1 MHKIIDILARFR
13 VLPRLLLGFGLLIF
27 CTVLF
32 GVYGFYAL
40 DRSESAH
47 RSMYESHLKALSGI
61 KDVHVNLGFVSREI
75 RQMALAT
82 SAAQR
87 LDEKR
92 QLDKAMSSLDGSLQK
107 VRDLTG
113 GNQRLSSFSDL
124 DVTFSEY
131 IRYITSVTDK
141 VSEDRSFPSVAGGQ
155 MLVSPELNLL
165 YGKLSVKLAQ
175 ISELMERDAY
185 EATNVNQK
193 AHEQSKRILSALLGL
208 TLIFSMMLAW
218 LVGASFRWPLRDLSE
233 SINEIAAGRI
243 DAAVPHTD
251 YANEIGSIAKAVF
264 KLQRSA
270 QQTEVQGWIKN
281 GISEIDRSV
290 QNTTSLDDFGNAA
303 AGALARHLDLAF
315 AAIYLPDLASGA
327 LQRIGGFGCDD
338 AIHQRVFAAGQGLV
352 GQVAN
357 DGKPIELSKAAEEP
371 LLVMAGPGAIKLGG
385 LLVSPVLLKGKV
397 TAVVE
402 LGVVGVLDERRRKFV
417 DALMPELATRVQIA
431 AANEAMRQLLSQT
444 REQSV
449 RLEEQAA
456 VMTRQ
461 RDEIAGTEAWF
472 RGIIESAP
480 DGMIVVDD
488 DGIIALCN
496 PRAEV
501 LFGYSNGELVGL
513 SVDQLVPVAVRG
525 GHAANRTRFAGERRI
540 GTMGGSLD
548 LYGLR
553 KDGSEFPIEVG
564 LSRLPELAGRGACS
578 CAVVRDIT
586 GRKDAE
592 IEVRRARDVAEDAT
606 RAKSDFLANMSH
618 EIRTPMNAIIGMSH
632 LALQTELDSRQRNYI
647 QKVDSAAK
655 NLLGIINDI
664 LDFSKIEAGKMHF
677 EHSEFLLEEVLENL
691 ADISVIKAQDKGLEL
706 LFDVGTDVPT
716 ALVGDPLRLGQ
727 ILNNLV
733 ANAIKFTEQGE
744 ITVCIRKV
752 EEEADGVRLRI
763 DVRDTGIGLTEG
775 QVGKLFR
782 AFSQADTSTSRKYG
796 GTGLGLTI
804 CKHLVELMGGEIGVD
819 SQVGRGSNFYF
830 TAKIGVQSEQR
841 DLTVQAEG
849 IGGLRILVVDD
860 NASAREILAG
870 ILKSLKFEAD
880 IAPGANE
887 AIECLE
893 IAQAESRPYDLV
905 LMDWMMPG
913 VDGIEAIRRIRAS
926 ESISTTP
933 SFVMVTAYSRDELLV
948 RAESVKIDG
957 VLVKPVSP
965 STLLDSVF
973 NALGKEVI
981 SQSRRQERNASYLEV
996 LHRIRGAHLLLV
1008 EDNPVNRELAIE
1020 LLQDAGLLV
1029 DTANDG
1035 MEALAKVSEKSYDG
1049 VLMDCQMPV
1058 LDGYEATRR
1067 IRLQPRFASLPILAM
1082 TANAMAGDREKAIA
1096 CGMNDHIAKPIDV
1109 NQLFLT
1115 LDRWVR
1121 PANSLQ
1127 DSDVLSPRNDIDAL
1141 PQIPGLD
1148 LANAL
1153 ARVGGGRR
1161 ILHKL
1166 LLRFSESQ
1174 AGVLDRIRA
1183 ALKMDDRDAAIR
1195 EAHTLKGLAGNI
1207 GATELAEYA
1216 IALESLLA
1224 EKGSLDFSGVMGQI
1238 DTSLAGV
1245 ISSIRSGL
1253 SDDAIGAGDPRVD
1266 REIDAAQLDTVL
1278 LRLEAQ
1284 LVDSDGEAADT
1295 LDELRELVQNT
1306 DLFGRVKPIMSA
1318 VAEYEFELA
1327 LNHLRSFKAGG

>member
-1 MHKIIDILARFR
+1 
-13 VLPRLLLGFGLLIF
+13 
-27 CTVLF
+27 
-32 GVYGFYAL
+32 
-40 DRSESAH
+40 
-47 RSMYESHLKALSGI
+47 
-61 KDVHVNLGFVSREI
+61 
-75 RQMALAT
+75 
-82 SAAQR
+82 
-87 LDEKR
+87 
-92 QLDKAMSSLDGSLQK
+92 
-107 VRDLTG
+107 
-113 GNQRLSSFSDL
+113 
-124 DVTFSEY
+124 
-131 IRYITSVTDK
+131 
-141 VSEDRSFPSVAGGQ
+141 
-155 MLVSPELNLL
+155 
-165 YGKLSVKLAQ
+165 
-175 ISELMERDAY
+175 
-185 EATNVNQK
+185 
-193 AHEQSKRILSALLGL
+193 
-208 TLIFSMMLAW
+208 
-218 LVGASFRWPLRDLSE
+218 
-233 SINEIAAGRI
+233 
-243 DAAVPHTD
+243 
-251 YANEIGSIAKAVF
+251 
-264 KLQRSA
+264 
-270 QQTEVQGWIKN
+270 
-281 GISEIDRSV
+281 
-290 QNTTSLDDFGNAA
+290 
-303 AGALARHLDLAF
+303 
-315 AAIYLPDLASGA
+315 
-327 LQRIGGFGCDD
+327 
-338 AIHQRVFAAGQGLV
+338 
-352 GQVAN
+352 
-357 DGKPIELSKAAEEP
+357 
-371 LLVMAGPGAIKLGG
+371 
-385 LLVSPVLLKGKV
+385 
-397 TAVVE
+397 
-402 LGVVGVLDERRRKFV
+402 
-417 DALMPELATRVQIA
+417 
-431 AANEAMRQLLSQT
+431 
-444 REQSV
+444 
-449 RLEEQAA
+449 
-456 VMTRQ
+456 
-461 RDEIAGTEAWF
+461 
-472 RGIIESAP
+472 
-480 DGMIVVDD
+480 
-488 DGIIALCN
+488 
-496 PRAEV
+496 
-501 LFGYSNGELVGL
+501 
-513 SVDQLVPVAVRG
+513 
-525 GHAANRTRFAGERRI
+525 
-540 GTMGGSLD
+540 
-548 LYGLR
+548 
-553 KDGSEFPIEVG
+553 
-564 LSRLPELAGRGACS
+564 
-578 CAVVRDIT
+578 
-586 GRKDAE
+586 
-592 IEVRRARDVAEDAT
+592 
-606 RAKSDFLANMSH
+606 
-618 EIRTPMNAIIGMSH
+618 
-632 LALQTELDSRQRNYI
+632 
-647 QKVDSAAK
+647 
-655 NLLGIINDI
+655 
-664 LDFSKIEAGKMHF
+664 
-677 EHSEFLLEEVLENL
+677 
-691 ADISVIKAQDKGLEL
+691 
-706 LFDVGTDVPT
+706 
-716 ALVGDPLRLGQ
+716 
-727 ILNNLV
+727 
-733 ANAIKFTEQGE
+733 
-744 ITVCIRKV
+744 
-752 EEEADGVRLRI
+752 
-763 DVRDTGIGLTEG
+763 
-775 QVGKLFR
+775 
-782 AFSQADTSTSRKYG
+782 
-796 GTGLGLTI
+796 
-804 CKHLVELMGGEIGVD
+804 
-819 SQVGRGSNFYF
+819 
-830 TAKIGVQSEQR
+830 
-841 DLTVQAEG
+841 
-849 IGGLRILVVDD
+849 
-860 NASAREILAG
+860 
-870 ILKSLKFEAD
+870 
-880 IAPGANE
+880 
-887 AIECLE
+887 
-893 IAQAESRPYDLV
+893 
-905 LMDWMMPG
+905 
-913 VDGIEAIRRIRAS
+913 
-926 ESISTTP
+926 
-933 SFVMVTAYSRDELLV
+933 MVTAYSRDELLV